1 MIPLKVIAEYKLWR
15 DGEVVDSDRKEIT
28 LADKEELEEE

>member
-15 DGEVVDSDRKEIT
+15 NGEVVESDRKEIMVP
-28 LADKEELEEE
+28 DEKELEEE

>member
-15 DGEVVDSDRKEIT
+15 NGEVVESDRKEIT
-28 LADKEELEEE
+28 LADEKELEE

>member
-28 LADKEELEEE
+28 VADEELEEE

>member
-15 DGEVVDSDRKEIT
+15 NGEVVESDRKEIMV
-28 LADKEELEEE
+28 ADEKELEEE